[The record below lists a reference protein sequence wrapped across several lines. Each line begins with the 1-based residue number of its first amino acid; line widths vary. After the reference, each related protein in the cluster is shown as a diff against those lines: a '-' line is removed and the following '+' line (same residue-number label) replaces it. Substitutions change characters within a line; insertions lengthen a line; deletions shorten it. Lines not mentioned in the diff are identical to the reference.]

1 MEQTKKLLALLLTL
15 ALALSLAL
23 PAMAE
28 DEPPA
33 LTHITAEWNGVWQ
46 FDFHGLL
53 DFNQNNVTVT
63 LHYDDDSSEIYMPP
77 PNVSSSVLYCSR
89 NAQANTVTVAYLR
102 KYTAEFSYP
111 ANYLELLV
119 EEHKPLPAL
128 ELGKRMTVPGGG
140 VAVYTF
146 TPGKSGE
153 YRFQTG
159 SIYVMVLDSSF
170 ASLEEDEV
178 GGMDGR
184 RYTRAKLREGET
196 YYIVASLPP
205 SFLSQSFTAERPS
218 EFQLIG
224 ESVLKMVIAPFGMI
238 NGLGALILPLYM
250 LLMPIVLPVSALL
263 TVVLAPFTALAGLIM
278 YFVNK

>member
-1 MEQTKKLLALLLTL
+1 MKQTKKLLAALLTL

-23 PAMAE
+23 PALAE
-28 DEPPA
+28 DDPPA

-46 FDFHGLL
+46 FDSHGRL
-53 DFNQNNVTVT
+53 DFNQKNVTVT
-63 LHYDDDSSEIYMPP
+63 LHYDDDSSALYAPP
-77 PNVSSSVLYCSR
+77 PNVSSSVLYCNRSL
-89 NAQANTVTVAYLR
+89 QTDVVTVTYLR

-111 ANYLELLV
+111 ANWLELLV

-128 ELGKRMTVPGGG
+128 ELDKRMTVPGGG
-140 VAVYTF
+140 VAVYAF

-178 GGMDGR
+178 GGMDGG

-196 YYIVASLPP
+196 YYIAASLPP
-205 SFLSQSFTAERPS
+205 SFSSQGFTAERPG
-218 EFQLIG
+218 EFKLIG

-238 NGLGALILPLYM
+238 NGLFVLILPLYM
-250 LLMPIVLPVSALL
+250 LLMPVVLPVSALL